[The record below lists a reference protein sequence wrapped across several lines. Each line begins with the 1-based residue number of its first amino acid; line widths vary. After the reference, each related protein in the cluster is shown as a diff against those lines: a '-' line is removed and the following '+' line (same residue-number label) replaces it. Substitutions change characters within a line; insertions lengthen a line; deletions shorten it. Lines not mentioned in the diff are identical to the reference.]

1 MNYSTDHTI
10 YLQDGSLFNFRRRF
24 KKHSQTLIQ
33 AFSQVIDGR
42 SKFGK
47 RHSLALILVIL
58 FSGIT
63 AGNTTVKDCHIWSLH
78 NRKWLKKYFELLHG
92 LPDERTLSR
101 AIARVE
107 VNSLIRAF
115 LTWKTLLY
123 GLDCSLAASFDGKTL
138 NGVHGKERIKHIL
151 SLFSHTT
158 HQILGQIGVT
168 QKENEIPAFKRL
180 LQEQKPFVDEMLLVG
195 DALHT
200 QKETIKLILEN
211 HAHYLLFAKGNQDTL
226 ETNLKIFFDDL
237 SFKTATDQATYD
249 QAMYQDVQRGR
260 DVTNTITISHDNL
273 MCEYLSL
280 EHGWEKVL
288 TVGRIH
294 RIGTRTDRNGQ
305 QVPVDETV
313 YLISSKEL
321 SAKQAAQYTRSH
333 WSIENNLHWQKD
345 YLFLED
351 RQTLRS
357 GNAPQVMTFLRS
369 MCISLFNLWQFI
381 SPAEATSNFGK
392 NTTIHHNFLRM
403 AGVV

>member
-1 MNYSTDHTI
+1 MHYSTDHTI
-10 YLQDGSLFNFRRRF
+10 YLQDGNLFSFSRRF

-33 AFSQVIDGR
+33 AFSRVIDGR

-47 RHSLALILVIL
+47 RHTLVLILVIL
-58 FSGIT
+58 FSGVT
-63 AGNTTVKDCHIWSLH
+63 AGNTTVKDCHIWALH
-78 NRKWLKKYFELLHG
+78 NRKWLKRYFELLHG

-101 AIARVE
+101 AIARIE

-123 GLDCSLAASFDGKTL
+123 GPDSSLTASFDGKTL
-138 NGVHGKERIKHIL
+138 NGVHGKKRIKHIL
-151 SLFSHTT
+151 SLFSHVT

-180 LQEQKPFVDEMLLVG
+180 LQEQKPFVYGMLLVG

-200 QKETIKLILEN
+200 QKETVKLILN
-211 HAHYLLFAKGNQDTL
+211 SHAHYLLYAKGNQDTL
-226 ETNLKIFFDDL
+226 ETNLKIFFDNPP
-237 SFKTATDQATYD
+237 FKTVTEEAVCR
-249 QAMYQDVQRGR
+249 DVQRGR
-260 DVTNTITISHDNL
+260 DVTTTITISHDNS

-288 TVGRIH
+288 TVGKIH
-294 RIGTRTDRNGQ
+294 RAGTRTDRSGQ
-305 QVPVDETV
+305 QISVDETV

-321 SAKQAAQYTRSH
+321 SAKQAAFHTRNH

-351 RQTLRS
+351 RCTLRS
-357 GNAPQVMTFLRS
+357 GNAPQVMTFLKS
-369 MCISLFNLWQFI
+369 MCLSLFNLWQFI
-381 SPAEATSNFGK
+381 SPTEVTSNFGK